1 MLLYYD
7 FRPSARAIHIPGL
20 GPAARP
26 LLKSGPSAFEHAIAT
41 PLWFRRSKRGFDM
54 RQLLRLCAMSLV
66 LAFGGVGWAQTPAAA
81 PPPAAATAAAPAPAS
96 VDTPVRAVPEYRLGV
111 ADKVRVNVFGED
123 ALTGEFL
130 VGGGGKIS
138 LPLIGEVQA
147 AGLTISEFQ
156 NEVGNELRKGYIK
169 EPRVSAEVLSYRPFY
184 IMGEVNKPGEYPY
197 TNNLT
202 VLNAVATAEGF
213 TYRANKRSVYIKR
226 AEDPVE
232 QSYPLTP
239 LTKVAPGDTIR
250 IGERYF

>member
-1 MLLYYD
+1 
-7 FRPSARAIHIPGL
+7 
-20 GPAARP
+20 
-26 LLKSGPSAFEHAIAT
+26 
-41 PLWFRRSKRGFDM
+41 M

-66 LAFGGVGWAQTPAAA
+66 LAFGGVGWAQAPAAA
-81 PPPAAATAAAPAPAS
+81 PPPAAAQAS
-96 VDTPVRAVPEYRLGV
+96 ADPSVRAVPEYRLGV
-111 ADKVRVNVFGED
+111 ADKVRVNVFGEE

-138 LPLIGEVQA
+138 LPLVGEVQA

-156 NEVGNELRKGYIK
+156 NEVSNELRKGYIK